1 MKQQNSGGHS
11 DHNGIKTQIR
21 GNVRIT
27 EKERVEIYL
36 DKSRVGVAAI
46 SGTAAV

>member
-1 MKQQNSGGHS
+1 MKQQNSGHS

-21 GNVRIT
+21 GNVRIR

-36 DKSRVGVAAI
+36 DKSRVGVAAS